1 MKTAFHIGVLTD
13 MQQANSQINYA
24 IFVII
29 SLTVL
34 YFLAPILAPFLF
46 SILLAYL
53 LNPIVMRF
61 EKWHMPHLVSV
72 TLVFTL
78 IFLAFLF
85 IILMLVPIIQE
96 QILALIEELP
106 SIVLWLQT
114 ALLPRLQELINF
126 DTVKNS
132 LVGSI
137 PKAGEIIRI
146 VTSSGTKVIE
156 WITNIVLIP
165 VVTFYVLRDWD
176 KLRETVKGVLPTSKK
191 ATILKLAHE
200 CDEVLGAFFRG
211 QFLVMLSIFIIYGT
225 GLTLVGLKVGFIIG
239 LIGGLLSIVPYLGS
253 IFVVTTATLYAFA
266 QFGTW
271 SSLIAVWIV
280 YLIGQGLES
289 WVLTPYLVGHRIGLH
304 PVVIIFAIMAG
315 GALFGFFGVLV
326 ALPAAA
332 LIKVLLQFFRKMA

>member
-1 MKTAFHIGVLTD
+1 
-13 MQQANSQINYA
+13 MQQTNSQVNYA
-24 IFVII
+24 IITII
-29 SLTVL
+29 SFTLL
-34 YFLAPILAPFLF
+34 YFLAPILTPFLF

-53 LNPIVMRF
+53 LNPVVLRF

-72 TLVFTL
+72 TLVFTM

-85 IILMLVPIIQE
+85 IILMLAPIIQE
-96 QILALIEELP
+96 QILALVDELP
-106 SIVLWLQT
+106 SIMLWLQT
-114 ALLPRLQELINF
+114 TLIPRLQELINF
-126 DTVKNS
+126 ETVKNS
-132 LVGSI
+132 FASSV
-137 PKAGEIIRI
+137 PKAGEIVKI
-146 VTSSGTKVIE
+146 VTSSGTKIIE

-165 VVTFYVLRDWD
+165 VVTFYVLRDWK
-176 KLRETVKGVLPTSKK
+176 KLCEAIKDILPASKK
-191 ATILKLAHE
+191 ATILKLVHE

-253 IFVVTTATLYAFA
+253 IFVLTTATLYALA

-271 SSLIAVWIV
+271 SSLIAVWVV
-280 YLIGQGLES
+280 YLIGQALES
-289 WVLTPYLVGHRIGLH
+289 WVLTPSLVGNRIGLH

-332 LIKVLLQFFRKMA
+332 LIKVLLRFFRHQFA